1 SLSFPSL
8 SYAMPERTETGSAPF
23 LREQPRSSED
33 LIARELGSNE
43 DGRRVLERAGR
54 DFLLLDE
61 LRPVDELRVELDAL
75 FHRVPHDEG
84 RNAYLLAG
92 VDDRVFLRAVFP
104 VLSVRLHGCRDES
117 LAVAHLQFG
126 RDDHRRRIVALNDLR
141 DTVHELGTDGDLKRR
156 SLLKRRRLL
165 LCLRSLATQLVQRH
179 LLSHFCQ

>member
-1 SLSFPSL
+1 MFPETAPRMYAHASGCRLSVHFCISSAVGLRDWYSFHEEMLGVLVPRLMGMREKRSLVSLGSPSFPSL

-92 VDDRVFLRAVFP
+92 VDDRVFLRAVF
-104 VLSVRLHGCRDES
+104 
-117 LAVAHLQFG
+117 
-126 RDDHRRRIVALNDLR
+126 
-141 DTVHELGTDGDLKRR
+141 
-156 SLLKRRRLL
+156 
-165 LCLRSLATQLVQRH
+165 
-179 LLSHFCQ
+179 